1 MTATELPG
9 RGPALPGRLARSL
22 RGAGLSG
29 ASVAGA
35 SAAGALVSVRA
46 AYPRPPRAAPPEGW
60 PPPRPVP
67 RGRLAVAVV
76 LGASGSVITDALGP
90 YEVFARS
97 PEFFVYT
104 VSARPTAML
113 SGALAVVPDYS
124 LSDVDAGTAP
134 EPAVI
139 VIPAVVS
146 PAGRKEQPLREW
158 LARRAGR
165 GAQLLGVCAGSR
177 LLAAAGLLD
186 GRRATSHW
194 SRIRGLE
201 RSRPQVDWVR
211 GQRYIQDG
219 KITTTAGVTSG
230 VFGAL
235 RLVQQLVGAAEAQRV
250 GRELAY
256 PGWSL
261 DGPTGIPAQRLAP
274 RDLTN
279 LLAALAPWRRPALGV
294 GLVEGAGEID
304 VAAPFEVYASSF
316 AARTVP
322 IAAGRTV
329 MTRHGLRLVTAP
341 ADAAAPRVDRLIVP
355 GVHRADQVDPRL
367 AGWAAGRGLDIELPQ
382 ADGEFSFDA
391 MLRDLAAHADRA
403 TASITAKSI
412 EYPTSHLRLAGPAW
426 PWRPTTLAALTLA
439 AAIGAGFLPAAAV
452 HRNRR

>member
-9 RGPALPGRLARSL
+9 RDSALPGRLARSL
-22 RGAGLSG
+22 RGAGLAG

-46 AYPRPPRAAPPEGW
+46 AYPGPPHAAPPEGW

-139 VIPAVVS
+139 VIPAVIS

-158 LARRAGR
+158 LARRAAR
-165 GAQLLGVCAGSR
+165 GTHLLGVCAGSR

-186 GRRATSHW
+186 GHRATTHW
-194 SRIRGLE
+194 SRIRGLK
-201 RSRPQVDWVR
+201 RSRPQVDWVC

-235 RLVQQLVGAAEAQRV
+235 RLVQQLVGATEAQRV

-261 DGPTGIPAQRLAP
+261 DGPTGIPAQHPAP

-322 IAAGRTV
+322 IAARPTV
-329 MTRHGLRLVTAP
+329 TTRHGLRLVAAP
-341 ADAAAPRVDRLIVP
+341 ADATAPRVDRLIVP
-355 GVHRADQVDPRL
+355 GVHRGDQVDTRL

-403 TASITAKSI
+403 TARVTAKSI

-439 AAIGAGFLPAAAV
+439 AAIGAGFLPAAAT

>member
-1 MTATELPG
+1 MTATEVTGQG
-9 RGPALPGRLARSL
+9 RALPGRLTRSL
-22 RGAGLSG
+22 RRAGLSS
-29 ASVAGA
+29 AALAGA
-35 SAAGALVSVRA
+35 GAAGALVSLRA
-46 AYPRPPRAAPPEGW
+46 AYPQPPRAAPREGW

-67 RGRLAVAVV
+67 QGRLPVAVV

-104 VSARPTAML
+104 VSARPAAML
-113 SGALAVVPDYS
+113 SGGLAVVPDYS
-124 LSDVDAGTAP
+124 LGDVDAGTVP

-158 LARRAGR
+158 LTHRADR
-165 GAQLLGVCAGSR
+165 GAHLLGVCAGSR

-186 GRRATSHW
+186 GHRATSHW
-194 SRIRGLE
+194 SRLKGLQ
-201 RSRPQVDWVR
+201 RSRPQVDWAR

-235 RLVQQLVGAAEAQRV
+235 RLVQQLTSATEAQRV
-250 GRELAY
+250 GHELAY

-261 DGPTGIPAQRLAP
+261 DGPTGIPAQRPEP

-279 LLAALAPWRRPALGV
+279 LLAAVAPWRRPALGV
-294 GLVEGAGEID
+294 GLVEGASEID
-304 VAAPFEVYASSF
+304 IAAPFEVYATSF

-322 IAAGRTV
+322 IAATPAV
-329 MTRHGLRLVTAP
+329 TTRHGLRLIAAT
-341 ADAAAPRVDRLIVP
+341 ADATAPRVDRLIVP
-355 GVHRADQVDPRL
+355 GIHHADQVDPRL
-367 AGWAAGRGLDIELPQ
+367 AAWAAERGLNLELPQ

-403 TASITAKSI
+403 TASVTAKSI
-412 EYPTSHLRLAGPAW
+412 EYPTGHLQLAGPAW
-426 PWRPTTLAALTLA
+426 PSRPVTLLALTIA
-439 AAIGAGFLPAAAV
+439 AAAGAAVLPAAV
-452 HRNRR
+452 RRHRR

>member
-1 MTATELPG
+1 
-9 RGPALPGRLARSL
+9 
-22 RGAGLSG
+22 
-29 ASVAGA
+29 
-35 SAAGALVSVRA
+35 
-46 AYPRPPRAAPPEGW
+46 
-60 PPPRPVP
+60 
-67 RGRLAVAVV
+67 
-76 LGASGSVITDALGP
+76 
-90 YEVFARS
+90 
-97 PEFFVYT
+97 
-104 VSARPTAML
+104 
-113 SGALAVVPDYS
+113 
-124 LSDVDAGTAP
+124 
-134 EPAVI
+134 
-139 VIPAVVS
+139 
-146 PAGRKEQPLREW
+146 
-158 LARRAGR
+158 
-165 GAQLLGVCAGSR
+165 
-177 LLAAAGLLD
+177 
-186 GRRATSHW
+186 
-194 SRIRGLE
+194 
-201 RSRPQVDWVR
+201 VDWVR

-235 RLVQQLVGAAEAQRV
+235 RLVQQLAGAAEAQRV

-341 ADAAAPRVDRLIVP
+341 ADADAPRVDRLIVP

-426 PWRPTTLAALTLA
+426 PQRPTTLFALTIA
-439 AAIGAGFLPAAAV
+439 AAIAAGFLPAAAT
-452 HRNRR
+452 HRNR